1 MYYFFLT
8 FSISEKYWKLFKP
21 STLFNVNIL
30 PIVRGAKF
38 DQYDKLSPQNSFID
52 ASKFKKPKDLADFL
66 NFLNENRTAFT
77 EYFNWK
83 FVLFNKFV
91 KQKYEKSLNN
101 KRAVIETSDFTYNY
115 ENGYQ
120 SRIDKMH
127 TPFCAICSLLH
138 NDTFLNNSNNR
149 KWIISD
155 WFGRKNNC
163 WDHEEKRSYFFRIAQ
178 LIGFCF

>member
-1 MYYFFLT
+1 
-8 FSISEKYWKLFKP
+8 LFKP

-38 DQYDKLSPQNSFID
+38 DQYKRVSPKNSFID
-52 ASKFKKPKDLADFL
+52 ASKFSNPKELANFL
-66 NFLNENRTAFT
+66 NYLNENRTAYT
-77 EYFNWK
+77 KYFEWK
-83 FVLFNKFV
+83 FDLFDKFGNQTYD
-91 KQKYEKSLNN
+91 KIQSYKKPIIKTKDL
-101 KRAVIETSDFTYNY
+101 TYNY
-115 ENGYQ
+115 EDGYQ

-138 NDTFLNNSNNR
+138 NDTYLNNSDNR

-155 WFGRKNNC
+155 WFGRKKNC
-163 WDHEEKRSYFFRIAQ
+163 WDYDEKRNYLFLMAQ